1 MIFYWI
7 NACYVHQDYFKN
19 YIIFQMLNLYL
30 FFFVLIAEPNG
41 SVRRR
46 LAWNCWPRLETM
58 RPSSGFTAVPRP
70 IWAPGHTR
78 PPLPPNRP
86 TGPRPPRSISITAT
100 QPLHAEFQ
108 SRNWCQFA
116 WESGSVSGW
125 EWWWGLSLWLGKEQG
140 YLARGCVCVPLEG
153 SANWIRLA
161 TTP

>member
-1 MIFYWI
+1 
-7 NACYVHQDYFKN
+7 
-19 YIIFQMLNLYL
+19 MLNLYL

-86 TGPRPPRSISITAT
+86 TGPRPPRSISITAR
-100 QPLHAEFQ
+100 QPLQRPCKSLRFPPRTACINQAYRRACRYRACPLPATRRSTHAQ
-108 SRNWCQFA
+108 RLLCRCCG
-116 WESGSVSGW
+116 SGRIRRCPTAAATAASSF
-125 EWWWGLSLWLGKEQG
+125 
-140 YLARGCVCVPLEG
+140 PLPSDQPE
-153 SANWIRLA
+153 RQ
-161 TTP
+161 